1 MKILLATDGSEYSLA
16 AARKSVELIALGE
29 HSTVRVVSVVEPIAP
44 TAPFGVAD
52 EYYIQAQNA
61 AREAAETDVKEAS
74 ELIRNLTGE
83 VDVDVEAKVFTG
95 RPKEAVV
102 TEAAE
107 WGADLIVV
115 GSHGRGF
122 WGRMMLGSVSSA
134 VVKHA
139 ECSVLV
145 VRSDSEE

>member
-16 AARKSVELIALGE
+16 AVKKLASIVAMGKAASIQIL
-29 HSTVRVVSVVEPIAP
+29 SVVEPISP
-44 TAPFGVAD
+44 SAPFGVGD

-61 AREAAETDVKEAS
+61 SRNAAERDAEEAFDLLS
-74 ELIRNLTGE
+74 EL
-83 VDVDVEAKVFTG
+83 VDDASIEKKVVTG
-95 RPKEAVV
+95 RPKEAIVN
-102 TEAAE
+102 EAEE
-107 WGADLIVV
+107 WDANLIVV

-139 ECSVLV
+139 GCSVLV
-145 VRSDSEE
+145 VRPEEVGS